1 MGRYTRRGEN
11 VSLDQKTDL
20 TKTGYE
26 ISIDITEI
34 FDIKVCE
41 YFLIVSIFPL
51 SRITA
56 KSVLYTLKI
65 TCDNFFIEIF

>member
-11 VSLDQKTDL
+11 VSFDQKTDL

-34 FDIKVCE
+34 FDIKGCE

-56 KSVLYTLKI
+56 KSVLYALKI
-65 TCDNFFIEIF
+65 TCDNFFLEIF